1 MHDHLYLGLLVMC
14 MVTWLGISQNN
25 RSSFLPDAYLTMTQ
39 MMNVNNNNNH
49 LTAVCPGTTRVG
61 RYQKKHSPTHTHAG
75 QRTSLIT
82 FLHL

>member
-14 MVTWLGISQNN
+14 MVTWLGISQNKCLLDHDTN
-25 RSSFLPDAYLTMTQ
+25 DECQQQQQPFNGRLS
-39 MMNVNNNNNH
+39 
-49 LTAVCPGTTRVG
+49 GTTRVG